1 MTFEEQRQL
10 ILARSDVLD
19 EVEAECQRQIE
30 KWGVREH
37 PGGTGPEWAKLDT
50 ALDPE
55 LAKTRCNAAD
65 AAGQQT
71 YAKIAVEE
79 TAEALAETDQLK
91 LRAEL
96 VQNAAVYVSWIG
108 KIDRDLAKKE
118 TKP

>member
-1 MTFEEQRQL
+1 MTFEEKRQL

-30 KWGVREH
+30 KWGVQNH
-37 PGGTGPEWAKLDT
+37 PDGTGPEWAKLAN

-55 LAKTRCNAAD
+55 AAKAACNAAD
-65 AAGQQT
+65 AVGQQT

-79 TAEALAETDQLK
+79 TAEALAETDKRK
-91 LRAEL
+91 LRAEC

-108 KIDRDLAKKE
+108 KIDRDLARGE
-118 TKP
+118 E